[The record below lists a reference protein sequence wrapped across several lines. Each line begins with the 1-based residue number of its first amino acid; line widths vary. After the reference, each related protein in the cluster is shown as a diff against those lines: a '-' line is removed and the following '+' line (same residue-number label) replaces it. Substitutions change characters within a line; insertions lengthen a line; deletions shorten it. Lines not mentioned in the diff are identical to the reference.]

1 MVTYNEYLKNILKQI
16 LDSYKILKEIEDKE
30 EDLNNI
36 KKEML
41 KINGFLKV
49 VSKKI
54 DTDKIASSNFNIVKS
69 KFKNYLDNYYFEKEI
84 ETMAPLYSND
94 LSRVKNMRLKIL
106 EALEN
111 RKMMEDVEELI
122 EKIWLKKKNVYYVDV
137 KIINYLDAQDTF
149 QKNVVATTNI
159 IDLKK

>member
-16 LDSYKILKEIEDKE
+16 LSSYNKLKEIEDKD

-54 DTDKIASSNFNIVKS
+54 DIDKISSSDFSIVKS
-69 KFKNYLDNYYFEKEI
+69 KFLHYLDNYYFEKEI
-84 ETMAPLYSND
+84 ETMATLYSND
-94 LSRVKNMRLKIL
+94 LNRVKNMRLKIL
-106 EALEN
+106 EALEYRN
-111 RKMMEDVEELI
+111 MMEDVEGLI
-122 EKIWLKKKNVYYVDV
+122 EKI
-137 KIINYLDAQDTF
+137 
-149 QKNVVATTNI
+149 
-159 IDLKK
+159 

>member
-1 MVTYNEYLKNILKQI
+1 MVTYNEYLKNILQQI
-16 LDSYKILKEIEDKE
+16 LNSYIILKEIEDKE
-30 EDLNNI
+30 ENLNNL

-54 DTDKIASSNFNIVKS
+54 DTDKITSPNFKIVKS
-69 KFKNYLDNYYFEKEI
+69 KFQHYLDNYYFEKEI

-111 RKMMEDVEELI
+111 RKRMDEVEELL
-122 EKIWLKKKNVYYVDV
+122 EKI
-137 KIINYLDAQDTF
+137 
-149 QKNVVATTNI
+149 
-159 IDLKK
+159 

>member
-16 LDSYKILKEIEDKE
+16 LDSYNKLKEIEDKD

-54 DTDKIASSNFNIVKS
+54 DIKKITSSNFSTVKS
-69 KFKNYLDNYYFEKEI
+69 KFQHYLDNYYFEKEI

-94 LSRVKNMRLKIL
+94 LKRVKNMRLKIL
-106 EALEN
+106 EALEDK
-111 RKMMEDVEELI
+111 KMMDEVEELI
-122 EKIWLKKKNVYYVDV
+122 ENL
-137 KIINYLDAQDTF
+137 
-149 QKNVVATTNI
+149 
-159 IDLKK
+159 

>member
-1 MVTYNEYLKNILKQI
+1 MVTYNEYLKKILTQI
-16 LDSYKILKEIEDKE
+16 LSSYNLLKENNDKP

-54 DTDKIASSNFNIVKS
+54 DTDKIVLSDFKIVKS
-69 KFKNYLDNYYFEKEI
+69 KFQHYLDSYYFEKEI

-106 EALEN
+106 EALED
-111 RKMMEDVEELI
+111 RKMMDDVEELI
-122 EKIWLKKKNVYYVDV
+122 EKI
-137 KIINYLDAQDTF
+137 
-149 QKNVVATTNI
+149 
-159 IDLKK
+159 

>member
-16 LDSYKILKEIEDKE
+16 LDSYNVLKEIEDKE

-36 KKEML
+36 KKQML

-49 VSKKI
+49 VLKKI
-54 DTDKIASSNFNIVKS
+54 DTDKIVSSNFKIVKS
-69 KFKNYLDNYYFEKEI
+69 KFQHYLDSYYFEKEI

-111 RKMMEDVEELI
+111 RRMMDDVRELI
-122 EKIWLKKKNVYYVDV
+122 EKI
-137 KIINYLDAQDTF
+137 
-149 QKNVVATTNI
+149 
-159 IDLKK
+159 

>member
-16 LDSYKILKEIEDKE
+16 LSSYNKLKEIEDKD

-54 DTDKIASSNFNIVKS
+54 DADKISSSDFSRVKS
-69 KFKNYLDNYYFEKEI
+69 KFLHYLDNYYFEKEI
-84 ETMAPLYSND
+84 ETMAPLYSDD
-94 LSRVKNMRLKIL
+94 LNRVKNMRLKIL
-106 EALEN
+106 ESLEDRN
-111 RKMMEDVEELI
+111 MMEDVEELI
-122 EKIWLKKKNVYYVDV
+122 EKI
-137 KIINYLDAQDTF
+137 
-149 QKNVVATTNI
+149 
-159 IDLKK
+159 

>member
-16 LDSYKILKEIEDKE
+16 LSSYNKLKEIDDKD

-54 DTDKIASSNFNIVKS
+54 DVEKISSSDFSRVKL
-69 KFKNYLDNYYFEKEI
+69 KFLHYLDNYYFEKEI
-84 ETMAPLYSND
+84 ETMAPLYSDD
-94 LSRVKNMRLKIL
+94 LNRVKNMRLKIL
-106 EALEN
+106 EALEDRN
-111 RKMMEDVEELI
+111 MMEDVEELI
-122 EKIWLKKKNVYYVDV
+122 EKI
-137 KIINYLDAQDTF
+137 
-149 QKNVVATTNI
+149 
-159 IDLKK
+159 

>member
-1 MVTYNEYLKNILKQI
+1 MVTYSEYLKNILKQI
-16 LDSYKILKEIEDKE
+16 LDSYIILQEIEDKPG
-30 EDLNNI
+30 DLNNI

-49 VSKKI
+49 VLRKI
-54 DTDKIASSNFNIVKS
+54 DTDKIVSSNFNIVKT
-69 KFKNYLDNYYFEKEI
+69 KFRHYLDNYYFEKEI

-111 RKMMEDVEELI
+111 RKMMEEIKELI
-122 EKIWLKKKNVYYVDV
+122 EKI
-137 KIINYLDAQDTF
+137 
-149 QKNVVATTNI
+149 
-159 IDLKK
+159 

>member
-1 MVTYNEYLKNILKQI
+1 VVTYNEYVKNILKQI
-16 LDSYKILKEIEDKE
+16 LDSYNKLKEIEDKD

-54 DTDKIASSNFNIVKS
+54 DIEKITSSNFSTVKS
-69 KFKNYLDNYYFEKEI
+69 KFQHYLDNYYFEKEI

-94 LSRVKNMRLKIL
+94 LKRVKNMRLKIL
-106 EALEN
+106 EALEDK
-111 RKMMEDVEELI
+111 KMMDEVEELI
-122 EKIWLKKKNVYYVDV
+122 EKL
-137 KIINYLDAQDTF
+137 
-149 QKNVVATTNI
+149 
-159 IDLKK
+159 

>member
-16 LDSYKILKEIEDKE
+16 LDSYNKLKEIEDKD

-54 DTDKIASSNFNIVKS
+54 DIEKITSSNFSTVKS
-69 KFKNYLDNYYFEKEI
+69 KFQHYLDNYYFEKEI

-94 LSRVKNMRLKIL
+94 LKRVKNMRLKIL
-106 EALEN
+106 EALEDK
-111 RKMMEDVEELI
+111 KMMDEVEELV
-122 EKIWLKKKNVYYVDV
+122 EKL
-137 KIINYLDAQDTF
+137 
-149 QKNVVATTNI
+149 
-159 IDLKK
+159 

>member
-16 LDSYKILKEIEDKE
+16 LDSYNKLKEIEDKD

-54 DTDKIASSNFNIVKS
+54 DIEKITSSNFSTTKS
-69 KFKNYLDNYYFEKEI
+69 KFQHYLDNYYFEKEI

-94 LSRVKNMRLKIL
+94 LKRVKNMRLKIL
-106 EALEN
+106 EALEDK
-111 RKMMEDVEELI
+111 KMIDEVEELI
-122 EKIWLKKKNVYYVDV
+122 EKL
-137 KIINYLDAQDTF
+137 
-149 QKNVVATTNI
+149 
-159 IDLKK
+159 

>member
-1 MVTYNEYLKNILKQI
+1 VVTYNEYLKNILKQI

-54 DTDKIASSNFNIVKS
+54 DTDKIASSNFKIVKS

-111 RKMMEDVEELI
+111 RTMMEDVEELI
-122 EKIWLKKKNVYYVDV
+122 EKI
-137 KIINYLDAQDTF
+137 
-149 QKNVVATTNI
+149 
-159 IDLKK
+159 